1 MTLTIDITPELE
13 RKLAERARQFGQTVP
28 EFARAILIQATSNSE
43 GSKSVHEQKVI
54 ASRLRALERISSYD
68 TRVRA
73 GLEPLSD
80 NAIGR
85 DSIY

>member
-13 RKLAERARQFGQTVP
+13 RKLTERAQQAGQSLP
-28 EFARAILIQATSNSE
+28 EFAKALLIQATRSGE
-43 GSKSVHEQKVI
+43 GSLSVHEQGVI
-54 ASRLRALERISSYD
+54 AARLAALARIGSYD

-80 NAIGR
+80 EAVR
-85 DSIY
+85 RESIY